1 MPRQPLRDLRASG
14 LFLPAARR
22 RLPTLARL
30 SHPVLQG
37 FMASEAAAALSTA
50 AGLGIAK
57 REGSRNKSLS
67 DEGRERVDERP
78 TDLSTLLGRQT

>member
-14 LFLPAARR
+14 LFLQAARR

-37 FMASEAAAALSTA
+37 FMASEAAALSTA